1 MAAVCCCMC
10 KADMDDNVVLFRV
23 NSRSEP
29 SRWACAKH
37 FNEAVELYRNKK
49 DPAHADDTRK

>member
-10 KADMDDNVVLFRV
+10 KADVDTSIVLFRV
-23 NSRSEP
+23 NAKDQP

-37 FNEAVELYRNKK
+37 FDDAIETYRNQK